1 LDKVLRRLAAP
12 CDLAKLECCSSF
24 GGKKSANQPLTPQA
38 AQKKLK
44 VRLKQEEALVT
55 HADKQRVIPLLDC
68 QCYPE
73 LASDF
78 KELGIAKFVAK
89 YFGLWGHCG
98 ACRVNPP
105 KEFGDGMNRKEVRKG
120 KVQ

>member
-1 LDKVLRRLAAP
+1 M
-12 CDLAKLECCSSF
+12 
-24 GGKKSANQPLTPQA
+24 
-38 AQKKLK
+38 
-44 VRLKQEEALVT
+44 RLKQEEALIT
-55 HADKQRVIPLLDC
+55 HADKQRAIPLLDC

-78 KELGIAKFVAK
+78 KELLIAKFVAK